1 MNEQEKLT
9 LVLSLIDENPLT
21 NLKENHTVMAD
32 LTIDQIKTKAEVEA
46 DSFEN
51 FEIVIIT
58 FSNIVKKK
66 AW

>member
-1 MNEQEKLT
+1 
-9 LVLSLIDENPLT
+9 
-21 NLKENHTVMAD
+21 MAD

>member
-32 LTIDQIKTKAEVEA
+32 LTIDQIKTNAEVEA